1 MMRLLTLAA
10 MIAAVSSML
19 PPEGGRSV
27 LLATQSGGTQSGG
40 TGKQVITQGPDRNL
54 PFSSAVK
61 AGGFIYVSGTISD
74 QGGDIRAQTKWCLED
89 LDRTLK
95 AAGSSLQNAASINV
109 YLKNQADFAAM
120 NEVYRTFFK
129 ESPPARTTIVADLVI
144 PEGLLEMSAV
154 GVPNGSERVAVHP
167 PGWVQSPNP
176 YSYAIK
182 SGDSLFLAGLISRN
196 GKDNSVV
203 EGDIAAQ
210 VKTAMDNAGQILQAA
225 GFSFTDVVA
234 VRNYV
239 TDGTSFQAMNKIYQT
254 YFPKDPPARATVI
267 APLTGPQYLFETTMV
282 AVKGTREAIT
292 TPGADGKPGT
302 PNPNLSSAIH
312 VGNRLWVSGILGN
325 TADNKADTTAQTREL
340 LARVGRTLKAAG
352 FDWGNVVDGVVYIT
366 DVKNFTAMNA
376 GYRSVFTKDFP
387 ARATVRTG
395 LVAPDGLVEIMF
407 TAVK

>member
-1 MMRLLTLAA
+1 MMRLMITAALVVAAAFTLTAQ
-10 MIAAVSSML
+10 
-19 PPEGGRSV
+19 
-27 LLATQSGGTQSGG
+27 TT
-40 TGKQVITQGPDRNL
+40 TGKQVITQGPNRNL

-74 QGGDIRAQTKWCLED
+74 QGGDIKAQTKWCLED

-129 ESPPARTTIVADLVI
+129 ENPPARTTVVADLVI
-144 PEGLLEMSAV
+144 PEGLIEMSAV
-154 GVPNGSERVAVHP
+154 GIPSGAERVAIHP
-167 PGWVQSPNP
+167 PDWVKSPNP
-176 YSYAIK
+176 YSYGIK
-182 SGDSLFLAGLISRN
+182 SGDSLFMAGLISRN

-203 EGDIAAQ
+203 EGDIATQ
-210 VKTAMDNAGQILQAA
+210 VKTAMDNAGQILKAA

-239 TDGTSFQAMNKIYQT
+239 TDGSNFQTMNKVYQT

-282 AVKGTREAIT
+282 AVKGAREAIT
-292 TPGADGKPGT
+292 TPGPDGKPGT
-302 PNPNLSSAIH
+302 PNPNLSSAIK
-312 VGNRLWVSGILGN
+312 VGNRLWVSGVLGN
-325 TADNKADTTAQTREL
+325 TADNKGDTTAQTREL
-340 LARVGRTLKAAG
+340 LTRVDRTLKAAG

-366 DVKNFTAMNA
+366 DVKNFPAMNA